1 MDTLSHALWGKGFFG
16 YKGRPYWSLFF
27 GVLPDLFSFGIYY
40 IVSIL
45 FNSSSFKYGKPEL
58 DELPD
63 YIFALYDFTHSLVI
77 AFLFISIIYFFVNKN
92 FAFAMLAWPLH
103 ILVDFPFHSIDYFPT
118 PILWPIFDFK
128 FNGIPWSNKYIW
140 FSNLVGIFL
149 LYFYRYKTK
158 KHKSN
163 L

>member
-27 GVLPDLFSFGIYY
+27 GVLPDFFSFGIYY
-40 IVSIL
+40 IISIF

-58 DELPD
+58 DELPN
-63 YIFALYDFTHSLVI
+63 YLFLLYDFTHSFVI
-77 AFLFISIIYFFVNKN
+77 AFLFVSIVYFFVNKN

-140 FSNLVGIFL
+140 YSNLAGIFL
-149 LYFYRYKTK
+149 LYFYRYRTK
-158 KHKSN
+158 KI
-163 L
+163 